1 MANVDFDKVDR
12 KYIYRYL
19 CAIHGFEKFVSNAYK
34 IESTDYK
41 VYEGY
46 LIKYEDY
53 EMIKSQIHY
62 KDLLFEGNND
72 INFTKEEFQKYVKK
86 YKITDKFIKTI
97 QIKIN
102 EPKEL
107 IDLIQNNNKYLLIEK
122 DLGDLICQ
130 KEQYFNYIYKYS
142 INDINMK
149 FFDIKFKR
157 NNNIIDEN
165 SYIFGNEKIINL
177 ADSLIKYYNFEK
189 NFNDENNNNIFD
201 QSEVG
206 EGYLIN
212 VNWFE
217 EWKKFC
223 NYEIFKN
230 EIKEPKSELIKK
242 IYFYQK
248 NLKIQKDLPELKP
261 INFNDIKT
269 VFENNSLVLINTDF
283 YNIFINDN
291 INIENKIKY
300 RNFPDYISIIF
311 QDKKMD
317 LISNKNII
325 MDKNSASIKI
335 LIKIFNFQENFQKIK
350 NDNNTFNKI
359 GMVHKIWIQNFKSQF
374 QYECICHEIK
384 KNIKEEEIIYNI
396 KDKIKKENKN
406 KDCPF
411 FNIQYKKSNNSNKDL
426 KYFKEFEIVSLD
438 IINLLK
444 TIDSSFSNH
453 YYVGEYY
460 IENSKYSN
468 ILICF
473 QDNKNN
479 YFYEFGKIY
488 NNNLFIANYLIEFI
502 GKVYTREL
510 IKIINNNFIKG
521 KFFEYIYFTNSFY
534 LDKNFQCFPY
544 KLDYNDELEC
554 IAFIISSLYKF
565 FNIFE
570 KELLFF

>member
-19 CAIHGFEKFVSNAYK
+19 CSIHGFEKFVSNAYK

-86 YKITDKFIKTI
+86 YKITDEYIKAK

-177 ADSLIKYYNFEK
+177 ADSLIQYYNFEK
-189 NFNDENNNNIFD
+189 KFNDKNNINIFD

-269 VFENNSLVLINTDF
+269 VFENNSLVLINTNF
-283 YNIFINDN
+283 YNIF
-291 INIENKIKY
+291 
-300 RNFPDYISIIF
+300 F
-311 QDKKMD
+311 
-317 LISNKNII
+317 
-325 MDKNSASIKI
+325 
-335 LIKIFNFQENFQKIK
+335 
-350 NDNNTFNKI
+350 
-359 GMVHKIWIQNFKSQF
+359 FKQ
-374 QYECICHEIK
+374 
-384 KNIKEEEIIYNI
+384 
-396 KDKIKKENKN
+396 
-406 KDCPF
+406 
-411 FNIQYKKSNNSNKDL
+411 
-426 KYFKEFEIVSLD
+426 
-438 IINLLK
+438 
-444 TIDSSFSNH
+444 
-453 YYVGEYY
+453 
-460 IENSKYSN
+460 
-468 ILICF
+468 
-473 QDNKNN
+473 
-479 YFYEFGKIY
+479 
-488 NNNLFIANYLIEFI
+488 
-502 GKVYTREL
+502 
-510 IKIINNNFIKG
+510 
-521 KFFEYIYFTNSFY
+521 
-534 LDKNFQCFPY
+534 
-544 KLDYNDELEC
+544 
-554 IAFIISSLYKF
+554 
-565 FNIFE
+565 
-570 KELLFF
+570 